1 MVSTRN
7 RLGFGM
13 LLLFIGCKAECT
25 TVSSDD
31 GGEGGAGGSAT
42 NGVTNGSGATGGG
55 GSSSGAGGAGGSATN
70 GAGGAGG
77 GAACVGHD
85 GTGVSVDAC
94 ASLAGGLAQCPSTG
108 NPPPALPLCERSF
121 ELFSPG
127 ARENLIACLDALG
140 LGFEAVCDEP
150 AASDNAGACIGEM
163 YAESCENPDSD
174 ALCESFG
181 DQCAMSG
188 DATFP
193 VDACSSDLRVFGD
206 EGRTAYV
213 ECANAAPGDV
223 TCGGIHTYCFEQLFV
238 Y

>member
-13 LLLFIGCKAECT
+13 LLLLIGCKAECT

-31 GGEGGAGGSAT
+31 GGEGGAGGGAT
-42 NGVTNGSGATGGG
+42 NGVTNGTGA
-55 GSSSGAGGAGGSATN
+55 AGGAGGSTTN

-77 GAACVGHD
+77 SAACVGHD
-85 GTGVSVDAC
+85 GTGVTVEAC

-108 NPPPALPLCERSF
+108 NPPPAQPLCERSF
-121 ELFSPG
+121 ELFSGG
-127 ARENLIACLDALG
+127 ARENLLGCLDALG
-140 LGFEAVCDEP
+140 LGLDAVCDEP
-150 AASDNAGACIGEM
+150 AASDNAGACVGEM
-163 YAESCENPDSD
+163 YAEACENPDSD
-174 ALCESFG
+174 ALCQSFA

-206 EGRTAYV
+206 EGRAAYV
-213 ECANAAPGDV
+213 DCANAAPADI